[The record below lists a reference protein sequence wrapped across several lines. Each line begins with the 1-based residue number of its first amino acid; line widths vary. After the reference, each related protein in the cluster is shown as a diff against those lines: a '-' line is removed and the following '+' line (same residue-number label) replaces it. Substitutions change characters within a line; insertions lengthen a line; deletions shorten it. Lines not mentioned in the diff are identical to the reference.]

1 MKDLENMKDLK
12 EQSLA
17 SFNKILAPSLLAL
30 LTTMPEIQMP
40 LILAYWFFWV
50 VMQYKQDDVNN
61 FVKIIQDNP
70 WIFTKDIIET
80 KEFQNGFVII
90 LEQYIK
96 ERNKTK
102 KEIIKNIFL
111 WFTKLSEKEKEKFE
125 LEKLLD
131 ITSKITN
138 DEIIE
143 IRKIYK
149 EGSVIW
155 NEIVYWLLGLWLVY
169 QEKPYIRDNHTIKEM
184 RNAILLP
191 YYSLTTIWKKFI
203 SYILENKS

>member
-1 MKDLENMKDLK
+1 MKDLK
-12 EQSLA
+12 EQSSA